1 MNYITFFRQFKIGPF
16 ATFDFVTAYLLVFL
30 LSPFLT
36 KLFSIFHLNISRSA
50 WLWLTLP
57 ISVIFHLIFNQKTP
71 LMKMLLDPK
80 HFQFYLVIAI
90 LLFMIY
96 MGLKN
101 IRIKF

>member
-1 MNYITFFRQFKIGPF
+1 MNYITFLRQFKIGSF
-16 ATFDFVTAYLLVFL
+16 AIFDFVTAYLLVFL
-30 LSPFLT
+30 LSPLLT
-36 KLFSIFHLNISRSA
+36 KLFSIFHISISRNA

-71 LMKMLLDPK
+71 LIKMLLDPK

-90 LLFMIY
+90 LLIMTY